1 MATWDDLV
9 RWVRVRYE
17 VMATD
22 AAGLTFRLPTTAG
35 RDQLVHV
42 SHHVPATGEAA
53 GREWVRIESPIAPL
67 DAVDLRALLRLVD
80 EAPVGGAAAV
90 GDLAV
95 LRHTA
100 PLDDLTHAGFEAPF
114 RLVTATADEL
124 EQKLTGADRH

>member
-1 MATWDDLV
+1 M

-22 AAGLTFRLPTTAG
+22 ATGLTFRLPTAEG

-42 SHHVPATGEAA
+42 SHHTTGSGGAA
-53 GREWVRIESPIAPL
+53 GQDWVRIESPIAPL
-67 DAVDLRALLRLVD
+67 DAVDLRTLLRLVD
-80 EAPVGGAAAV
+80 DAPVGGAAAV

-100 PLDDLTHAGFEAPF
+100 PLDDLTFAEFEVPF
-114 RLVTATADEL
+114 RLVTRTADAL
-124 EQKLTGADRH
+124 EQQLTGADQH